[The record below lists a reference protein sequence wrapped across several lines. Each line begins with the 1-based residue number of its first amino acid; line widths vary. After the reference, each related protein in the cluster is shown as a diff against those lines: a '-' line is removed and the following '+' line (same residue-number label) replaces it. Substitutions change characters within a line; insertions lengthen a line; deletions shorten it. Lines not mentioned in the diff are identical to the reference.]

1 MELIVFIVIQLLME
15 VQSYTSP
22 TVKISPDV
30 IRESSS
36 VKISCETPNVT
47 VNQCYFNT
55 NSEEKNVKTSWRCE
69 LDLTGAE
76 VFRWAAVTS
85 PGSLDIYC
93 YYTIHGIDKPS
104 RHSPPATVTVLAVTV
119 MSTSETLTY
128 TTIDLHSKTNLSTS
142 TTKKTMISITNSTLP
157 GNSRISEHISTEA
170 STQKASQIHTSTMA
184 VTFTTASPRTAVSN
198 VHTSMAHPTDPQT
211 GTWFLVLV
219 STGVAVFLSGLTGL
233 ICLCRF
239 ASQKIRK
246 LSIKMEV
253 PSQGISMSGSGSAD
267 IYSLITSVPE
277 TSQPISGGL
286 EHPESH
292 QESTADPTDTHS
304 FIMSVNSVYQPSD
317 VLVNKQQKQENPE
330 ENENVYH
337 LYSMIPDK
345 PVHSNAEDH
354 VYSLVKMH

>member
-1 MELIVFIVIQLLME
+1 MSVVAFLTLAVMELIVFIVIQLLME

-36 VKISCETPNVT
+36 VKISCETPADVT
-47 VNQCYFNT
+47 VNQCYFYT

-93 YYTIHGIDKPS
+93 YYTIQGIDKPS
-104 RHSPPATVTVLAVTV
+104 RHSPPATVMVLAVTV

-128 TTIDLHSKTNLSTS
+128 TTTDLHSKTNLSTS
-142 TTKKTMISITNSTLP
+142 TTKETMISITNSTLP
-157 GNSRISEHISTEA
+157 GNSRISEHT
-170 STQKASQIHTSTMA
+170 TMA
-184 VTFTTASPRTAVSN
+184 VTFTTASPRTAVSS
-198 VHTSMAHPTDPQT
+198 VHTSMTHPTDPQT

-219 STGVAVFLSGLTGL
+219 STGVAVFLSVLTGL

-239 ASQKIRK
+239 ASQKRRK

-253 PSQGISMSGSGSAD
+253 PSQGISMSGSGSAE

-286 EHPESH
+286 EHPESN

-304 FIMSVNSVYQPSD
+304 FIMYVNSVYQPSD
-317 VLVNKQQKQENPE
+317 VLVNKQQKQGNPE